1 MAIQITQALG
11 ILHMTIERA
20 DRRNTITS
28 DMFRTMTD
36 ALLDAA
42 TDPKVRVV
50 LLKGHETVF
59 SAGMDLEERMR
70 SPEAITAA
78 AARFFDVLRTFPKPI
93 VAQVSGPAVGDA
105 FTMLLYCDFV
115 YCSTRALFS
124 VPAVALALTPRFGTG
139 YVMTAAAGYPKA
151 AEKILLSEPIS
162 ADEAEAMRL
171 VTAVVEPDDLE
182 MLVASK
188 TARLAVLPPEAV
200 AASKRLLRMARDA
213 AIEAQSAE
221 ERSVF
226 AERMASGEA
235 KEAAAAFLEGRKPV
249 FAPEE

>member
-1 MAIQITQALG
+1 
-11 ILHMTIERA
+11 
-20 DRRNTITS
+20 
-28 DMFRTMTD
+28 
-36 ALLDAA
+36 
-42 TDPKVRVV
+42 
-50 LLKGHETVF
+50 
-59 SAGMDLEERMR
+59 
-70 SPEAITAA
+70 
-78 AARFFDVLRTFPKPI
+78 
-93 VAQVSGPAVGDA
+93 
-105 FTMLLYCDFV
+105 
-115 YCSTRALFS
+115 
-124 VPAVALALTPRFGTG
+124 
-139 YVMTAAAGYPKA
+139 MTAAAGYPKA